1 MGKNEMIRKK
11 IISILICLFLVSC
24 STKKEGAN
32 VQYLAQKTIDDTHPR
47 ATLILGSTDLV
58 NKVLITNIRVAQVG
72 LLPKAGIDVQNLT
85 DNRYNLE
92 YKVVWRDKQGFPI
105 NVSNVWHRFVL
116 TPRKIK
122 SFQSMGKT
130 EQAYSI
136 QLTVRFPDDLF
147 IDSDRHEKE
156 SKEMVPCP
164 PPLPPIC
171 PRPWRDRIKIK

>member
-1 MGKNEMIRKK
+1 MGKNKMIRKK
-11 IISILICLFLVSC
+11 IIFVLFCLFVVSC
-24 STKKEGAN
+24 STNKGAN

-72 LLPKAGIDVQNLT
+72 LLQKAGIDVQNLT

-92 YKVVWRDKQGFPI
+92 YKIVWRDKQGFPI

-116 TPRKIK
+116 SPRKIK

-136 QLTVRFPDDLF
+136 QFTVRFPDDLF
-147 IDSDRHEKE
+147 IDSDKHEKE

-171 PRPWRDRIKIK
+171 PRTMRDRFKFK